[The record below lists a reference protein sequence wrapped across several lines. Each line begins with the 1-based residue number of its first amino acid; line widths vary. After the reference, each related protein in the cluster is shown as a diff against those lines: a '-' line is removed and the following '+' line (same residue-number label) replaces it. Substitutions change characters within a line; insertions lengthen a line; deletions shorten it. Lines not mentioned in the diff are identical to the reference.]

1 MKILI
6 FLNSDGNS
14 GFYTTTPNNKS
25 LSVCTIQPK
34 MSTINDSQIILPNN
48 TRKASVAAYCNTHP
62 CLMPSLTR
70 LRIQQSFRNAKP
82 LDDGGAAWA
91 IPSIYHTLHY
101 KIQLIS
107 TAKGPIIGHKIL
119 KRASTLRNE
128 LKIFANNLNK
138 ETTNKLE
145 ENIFR
150 LVVNCVANVDFPS
163 KVASNSFAFGEFFA
177 QFCIF
182 GFRPDFF
189 STIAD
194 AMVAECVRQDGGAQ
208 KRCETLMAW
217 SLLMEFIFSNVRD
230 GYYAEVR
237 QQRRSSL
244 PQQRFLLKQN
254 NLNNAVTERGSL

>member
-1 MKILI
+1 
-6 FLNSDGNS
+6 
-14 GFYTTTPNNKS
+14 
-25 LSVCTIQPK
+25 
-34 MSTINDSQIILPNN
+34 MSTINDSQIILSNN
-48 TRKASVAAYCNTHP
+48 TRKASVAHP
-62 CLMPSLTR
+62 CLMPPLTR
-70 LRIQQSFRNAKP
+70 LRIQQSFRNAK
-82 LDDGGAAWA
+82 
-91 IPSIYHTLHY
+91 
-101 KIQLIS
+101 
-107 TAKGPIIGHKIL
+107 PIIGHKIL

-128 LKIFANNLNK
+128 LKIFVNNLNK

-177 QFCIF
+177 QFCVF

-217 SLLMEFIFSNVRD
+217 SLLMQFIFSNVRD

-244 PQQRFLLKQN
+244 PQQRFLIKQN
-254 NLNNAVTERGSL
+254 NLNNTVTGRGSL

>member
-1 MKILI
+1 MGNESSSPTL
-6 FLNSDGNS
+6 FLKYGNNSNNINGTQHHYQKNTPINNFCHEYKNS
-14 GFYTTTPNNKS
+14 QRHENRTRS
-25 LSVCTIQPK
+25 ISVCIQQK
-34 MSTINDSQIILPNN
+34 MSTINDSQIILSNN
-48 TRKASVAAYCNTHP
+48 TRKASVAAYTHP
-62 CLMPSLTR
+62 CLMPPLTR
-70 LRIQQSFRNAKP
+70 LRIQQSFRNAK
-82 LDDGGAAWA
+82 
-91 IPSIYHTLHY
+91 
-101 KIQLIS
+101 
-107 TAKGPIIGHKIL
+107 PIIGHKIL

-128 LKIFANNLNK
+128 LKIFVNNLNN

-177 QFCIF
+177 QFCVF

-217 SLLMEFIFSNVRD
+217 SLLMQFIFSNVRD

-254 NLNNAVTERGSL
+254 NLNNAVTGRGSL

>member
-82 LDDGGAAWA
+82 
-91 IPSIYHTLHY
+91 
-101 KIQLIS
+101 
-107 TAKGPIIGHKIL
+107 IIGHKIL

-163 KVASNSFAFGEFFA
+163 KVASNSFAF
-177 QFCIF
+177 
-182 GFRPDFF
+182 DFF

-254 NLNNAVTERGSL
+254 NLNNAVTGRGSL

>member
-1 MKILI
+1 
-6 FLNSDGNS
+6 
-14 GFYTTTPNNKS
+14 
-25 LSVCTIQPK
+25 

-82 LDDGGAAWA
+82 
-91 IPSIYHTLHY
+91 
-101 KIQLIS
+101 
-107 TAKGPIIGHKIL
+107 IIGHKIL

-128 LKIFANNLNK
+128 LKIFVNNLTK
-138 ETTNKLE
+138 EITNKLE

-150 LVVNCVANVDFPS
+150 LVVNCFANVDFPS

-177 QFCIF
+177 QFCIL

-194 AMVAECVRQDGGAQ
+194 AMIAECVRQDGGAQ
-208 KRCETLMAW
+208 KRY
-217 SLLMEFIFSNVRD
+217 

-254 NLNNAVTERGSL
+254 NLNNTTIGRGSLQERFKRANKKLTKDECKFNSFGKPWMMVECCNQGYARAMNMACN